1 MKPMTMYRSKV
12 KGCSR
17 PLWRRALIAL
27 LNVIIVH
34 QIRECYATNHHSFA
48 YRQIDKLL
56 IIHGFV
62 LQVLIVPKQYFK

>member
-17 PLWRRALIAL
+17 PLWPNGTL

-34 QIRECYATNHHSFA
+34 QIRECYATNHHSFV
-48 YRQIDKLL
+48 YSQIDKLL